1 MGACGSRSE
10 QKTNHPPSDMIT
22 IGGQKEE
29 GYAQLDNDGELFF
42 KILLLGDS
50 GVGKSTILSMF
61 SESKF
66 NVNHVSTVGVDFKTV
81 HLTVLNRPVQ
91 LQVWDTAGQERY
103 RSIITAYYRGA
114 HGILLT
120 FDLTRRESYDNIRRW
135 LLDVNKHAH
144 QHTKTV
150 LVGNKKDVDHMRNV
164 TREEAEELARELG
177 IKYFEVSAKT
187 NDGIKE
193 VFDDIAQQLIE
204 SM

>member
-1 MGACGSRSE
+1 MLSNLNSNLSITLNMEICGLF
-10 QKTNHPPSDMIT
+10 QIWILWIIILITNTP
-22 IGGQKEE
+22 Q
-29 GYAQLDNDGELFF
+29 
-42 KILLLGDS
+42 
-50 GVGKSTILSMF
+50 
-61 SESKF
+61 
-66 NVNHVSTVGVDFKTV
+66 
-81 HLTVLNRPVQ
+81 
-91 LQVWDTAGQERY
+91 WDTAGQERY

-177 IKYFEVSAKT
+177 IKYFEGKLFIFFS
-187 NDGIKE
+187 
-193 VFDDIAQQLIE
+193 
-204 SM
+204 